1 MTIENTPETHGGLTR
16 RRALCGLVVA
26 FAAPAALAACSSA
39 SEAPPATPT
48 GGSGAGTTGATGG
61 AAGSTTTAAP
71 AAGGTPVAQVPVGG
85 GLVVDG
91 PNGPVV
97 LTQPQAGVIKAF
109 DAACPHQGTTV
120 DPPEG
125 GTITCPNH
133 GSEFDATSGA
143 LKKGPAESG
152 LTPVA
157 TTVVNGQVQFA

>member
-1 MTIENTPETHGGLTR
+1 MTR

-26 FAAPAALAACSSA
+26 LAAPAALAACSSG
-39 SEAPPATPT
+39 SEAPPATGT
-48 GGSGAGTTGATGG
+48 GGTGASGATT
-61 AAGSTTTAAP
+61 AP
-71 AAGGTPVAQVPVGG
+71 AASGTPVSQIPVGG
-85 GLVVDG
+85 GVVVDG

-133 GSEFDATSGA
+133 GSQFDATSGA
-143 LKKGPAESG
+143 LKKGPADSG
-152 LTPVA
+152 LTPVT

>member
-1 MTIENTPETHGGLTR
+1 MTIENAPGTPTGLTR

-26 FAAPAALAACSSA
+26 LAAPAALAACSSG
-39 SEAPPATPT
+39 SETPAGGT
-48 GGSGAGTTGATGG
+48 GGTGGGTGG
-61 AAGSTTTAAP
+61 ATTTAP
-71 AAGGTPVAQVPVGG
+71 AASGTPVSQIPVGG
-85 GLVVDG
+85 GVVVDG

-133 GSEFDATSGA
+133 GSQFDATSGA
-143 LKKGPAESG
+143 LKKGPADSG
-152 LTPVA
+152 LTPVT

>member
-1 MTIENTPETHGGLTR
+1 MTTEPTPNATGLTR

-26 FAAPAALAACSSA
+26 LAAPAALAACSSGA
-39 SEAPPATPT
+39 EAPPAA
-48 GGSGAGTTGATGG
+48 GGG
-61 AAGSTTTAAP
+61 TTAAP
-71 AAGGTPVAQVPVGG
+71 PAGGGIPVAQVPVGG
-85 GLVVDG
+85 GTVVEG

-109 DAACPHQGTTV
+109 DAACPHQGTPV
-120 DPPEG
+120 DAPEG

-133 GSEFDATSGA
+133 GSQFDATSGA

-157 TTVVNGQVQFA
+157 TTVANGQVQFV

>member
-61 AAGSTTTAAP
+61 AAGTTTAAP

>member
-1 MTIENTPETHGGLTR
+1 MTLENTPATPGGLTR

-26 FAAPAALAACSSA
+26 LAAPAALAACSSGGE
-39 SEAPPATPT
+39 STAPAG
-48 GGSGAGTTGATGG
+48 GGSGATGG
-61 AAGSTTTAAP
+61 ATTAP
-71 AAGGTPVAQVPVGG
+71 PAGGTPVSAVPVGG
-85 GLVVDG
+85 GVVVEG

-109 DAACPHQGTTV
+109 DAACPHQGTPV

-133 GSEFDATSGA
+133 GSQFDATSGA

>member
-1 MTIENTPETHGGLTR
+1 VTTEPSTTPTGLTR

-26 FAAPAALAACSSA
+26 LAAPAALAACSSG
-39 SEAPPATPT
+39 SEAPASSGGAG
-48 GGSGAGTTGATGG
+48 GGSAG
-61 AAGSTTTAAP
+61 TTTAAP
-71 AAGGTPVAQVPVGG
+71 AGGTPVSQIPVGG
-85 GLVVDG
+85 GVVVDG

-133 GSEFDATSGA
+133 GSQFDATSGA

-157 TTVVNGQVQFA
+157 TTVANGQVQFV

>member
-1 MTIENTPETHGGLTR
+1 MTTEPSTTPTGLTR

-26 FAAPAALAACSSA
+26 LAAPAALAACSSG
-39 SEAPPATPT
+39 SEAPAPSGSAGT
-48 GGSGAGTTGATGG
+48 GGGSAG
-61 AAGSTTTAAP
+61 TTTAAP
-71 AAGGTPVAQVPVGG
+71 AGGTPVSQVPVGG

-133 GSEFDATSGA
+133 GSQFDATSGA

>member
-1 MTIENTPETHGGLTR
+1 MSTEPSTEQSTEQSIPTPGLTR

-26 FAAPAALAACSSA
+26 LAAPAALAACSSG
-39 SEAPPATPT
+39 SESGGQAPPA
-48 GGSGAGTTGATGG
+48 GGSGGG
-61 AAGSTTTAAP
+61 GTTTAP
-71 AAGGTPVAQVPVGG
+71 PAGGTPVAQIPVGG
-85 GLVVDG
+85 GTVVDG
-91 PNGPVV
+91 PNGPVL

-109 DAACPHQGTTV
+109 DAACPHQGTPV

-133 GSEFDATSGA
+133 GSQFDATSGA

>member
-1 MTIENTPETHGGLTR
+1 MTTEPSTTPTGLTR

-26 FAAPAALAACSSA
+26 LAAPAALAACSSG
-39 SEAPPATPT
+39 E
-48 GGSGAGTTGATGG
+48 
-61 AAGSTTTAAP
+61 TAAP
-71 AAGGTPVAQVPVGG
+71 AGGATTGAGTSPAPATGGVPVAQVPVGG
-85 GLVVDG
+85 GTVVDG

-97 LTQPQAGVIKAF
+97 LTQPQPGVIKAF

-120 DPPEG
+120 DPPEA